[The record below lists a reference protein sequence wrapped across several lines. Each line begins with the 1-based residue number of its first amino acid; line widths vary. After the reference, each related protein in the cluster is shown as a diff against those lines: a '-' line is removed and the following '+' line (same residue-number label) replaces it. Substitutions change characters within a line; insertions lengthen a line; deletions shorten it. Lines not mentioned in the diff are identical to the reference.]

1 MMTTMTKKSTF
12 YVVSDN
18 ADTVFLILRADGKT
32 RVFPFSVDE
41 LDSLMESYRLLSGGS
56 VSVAEAIR
64 DWDSVDDWDYENK
77 HEAIAGELDGQVS
90 AGCGGARL
98 LAEDGNPLVFD

>member
-12 YVVSDN
+12 YVVADN

-32 RVFPFSVDE
+32 RVFPFSVNE

-56 VSVAEAIR
+56 VSVAE
-64 DWDSVDDWDYENK
+64 
-77 HEAIAGELDGQVS
+77 DG
-90 AGCGGARL
+90 A
-98 LAEDGNPLVFD
+98 PLVFDCVPVTTQLAKGV